1 MNTPMNPTLRV
12 AQLMRLLRRVEGR
25 KKLHK
30 QVHILQELGY
40 PFAER
45 FEYSYYGMYSQ
56 ELRAEV
62 ASLVKDKLV
71 QEKASPNQPGEW
83 TYTFES
89 TPALDQFLDGL
100 EVEKEPPWAP
110 VAENLNSLHT
120 QKLEGVSTILF
131 LLKRGLQGED
141 LRERFHALK
150 PHLKD
155 IYVGCKQKA
164 SSLVAEHTSPIAA

>member
-1 MNTPMNPTLRV
+1 MNARVNSTLQVGQLLRV
-12 AQLMRLLRRVEGR
+12 LRRVEGR

-45 FEYSYYGMYSQ
+45 FEYSYYGMYSR

-62 ASLVKDKLV
+62 VSLVKDSLV
-71 QEKASPNQPGEW
+71 QEKASPNQAAEL

-89 TPALDQFLDGL
+89 TPALDEFLDGS
-100 EVEKEPPWAP
+100 EVPKEPPWAP
-110 VAENLNSLHT
+110 IAKHLNSLHT
-120 QKLEGVSTILF
+120 KQLEGVSTILF
-131 LLKRGLQGED
+131 LHRRGLRGRE

-155 IYVGCKQKA
+155 IYPRCEQEA
-164 SSLVAEHTSPIAA
+164 SSLLAAHVRPAAS